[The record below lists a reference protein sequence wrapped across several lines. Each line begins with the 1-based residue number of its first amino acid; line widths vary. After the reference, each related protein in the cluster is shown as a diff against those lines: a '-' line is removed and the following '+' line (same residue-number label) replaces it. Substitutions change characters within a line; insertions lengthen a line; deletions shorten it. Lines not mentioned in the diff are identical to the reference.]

1 MSSLLLDSEAH
12 YFLIIETHYSKVEK
26 NGLRKAHFAEKMATL
41 LRLLLLCCSGYK
53 DGNFCSCSWA
63 VSGRQPPE
71 LWNEKME

>member
-41 LRLLLLCCSGYK
+41 L
-53 DGNFCSCSWA
+53 
-63 VSGRQPPE
+63 
-71 LWNEKME
+71 